1 MRFIRPAIL
10 GFLFVLVLSTVG
22 FAADPPWRIAS
33 SDGSASLTFGVLA
46 QPQFEAVTTP
56 DGADTAQ
63 HFLIRRARL
72 ILGGKLG
79 DRVSFFIDTDAPNI
93 GKPNATTGRKGED
106 AMFLQ
111 DVALTFAITPD
122 INLEGGLIIV
132 PVGRHATQSAA
143 TLLGVD
149 YGPFSFSHSAPTNC
163 RMGRDYGVQA
173 RGYLA
178 GRHLEFR
185 AGVFNG
191 ARGAADTAPLR
202 LTVRGV
208 WYPFEAETGLFYSG
222 TTLGARRI
230 VSIGASVDH
239 QDGYTAAGADVFV
252 DQPFGDG
259 AHSLTG
265 QVNYTHYDGGLSL
278 ADLPHQ
284 EVWLVEAGMYD
295 RATRLGP
302 FAQLTSRRVSG
313 TSLAAA
319 DESKVMGGLAYWAQG
334 HRFNVKLGVA
344 RATCAGAPTRTQV
357 LVQGQLYVF

>member
-1 MRFIRPAIL
+1 MTLIRPGALAFLIV
-10 GFLFVLVLSTVG
+10 LFVSTG
-22 FAADPPWRIAS
+22 SFAADPPWRIAS
-33 SDGSASLTFGVLA
+33 ADGSASLTFGVLA

-63 HFLIRRARL
+63 HFLIRRTRL

-93 GKPNATTGRKGED
+93 GKPNAIGRKGED

-111 DVALTFAITPD
+111 DVALTFAITPT

-132 PVGRHATQSAA
+132 PAGRHAAQSAA

-149 YGPFSFSHSAPTNC
+149 YGPFSFSHSEPTNC

-191 ARGAADTAPLR
+191 ARGTADTAPLR

-208 WYPFEAETGLFYSG
+208 WYPFESETGLFYTG
-222 TTLGARRI
+222 TTLAARRI

-252 DQPFGDG
+252 DQPLGEG
-259 AHSLTG
+259 ARSLTG
-265 QVNYTHYDGGLSL
+265 QVNFTHYDGGLSL
-278 ADLPHQ
+278 AALPHQ

-295 RATRLGP
+295 KATRLGP
-302 FAQLTSRRVSG
+302 FTQLTTRRVSG

-344 RATCAGAPTRTQV
+344 RATRAGAPNRTQV
-357 LVQGQLYVF
+357 IVQGQLYVF

>member
-1 MRFIRPAIL
+1 MTFLRPALL
-10 GFLFVLVLSTVG
+10 GSLFVLVFSTG
-22 FAADPPWRIAS
+22 GSAADPPWRIAS
-33 SDGSASLTFGVLA
+33 ADGSASLTFGVLA
-46 QPQFEAVTTP
+46 QPQVEAITTP

-63 HFLIRRARL
+63 HFLIRRTRL

-79 DRVSFFIDTDAPNI
+79 DRISFFIDTDAPNI
-93 GKPNATTGRKGED
+93 GKPNAAGRKGED

-111 DVALTFAITPD
+111 DVALTFAVTPNV
-122 INLEGGLIIV
+122 NLEGGLIIV

-143 TLLGVD
+143 ALLGID
-149 YGPFSFSHSAPTNC
+149 YGPFSFSHSDPTNC

-173 RGYLA
+173 RGYAA
-178 GRHLEFR
+178 GRHVEFR
-185 AGVFNG
+185 AGVFDG

-208 WYPFEAETGLFYSG
+208 WYPFEAETGLFYTG

-230 VSIGASVDH
+230 VSVGASVDH

-252 DQPFGDG
+252 DQPLAAG
-259 AHSLTG
+259 ARSLTG

-278 ADLPHQ
+278 AALPHQ

-295 RATRLGP
+295 KATRLGP
-302 FAQLTSRRVSG
+302 FAQLTTRRLSRP
-313 TSLAAA
+313 SLAAA

-344 RATCAGAPTRTQV
+344 RATRTGAPTRTQV
-357 LVQGQLYVF
+357 VVQGQLYVF